1 MTRTPFLQIEQHPAF
16 DLEKCRVSIKINY
29 SPIDP
34 RPYTVVVT
42 VTFGDLTWDQVREK
56 DENYFEAMN
65 NAIEG
70 VLVKMDERV
79 VS

>member
-16 DLEKCRVSIKINY
+16 DPGKCRVSIKIYY
-29 SPIDP
+29 SPNDL

-42 VTFGDLTWDQVREK
+42 VTYWDLTWDQVREK
-56 DENYFEAMN
+56 GENYFGAMDK
-65 NAIEG
+65 AIKG